1 MTIKDA
7 MWLIAL
13 ITTNMATFL
22 GFRATLKNMQKEIRR
37 NKRVIYGDQGKLNI
51 IDESTCKAHRDMVFD
66 KIRSAEKA
74 ADMMLLKIDELN
86 KNVLTILVYLNI
98 KSPNGLNITKGE

>member
-1 MTIKDA
+1 
-7 MWLIAL
+7 
-13 ITTNMATFL
+13 
-22 GFRATLKNMQKEIRR
+22 
-37 NKRVIYGDQGKLNI
+37 
-51 IDESTCKAHRDMVFD
+51 MVFD